1 MANDELTTPAWRRLR
16 LLILERDRFECQIR
30 ARGCNRAATCVD
42 HIVARA
48 DGGDMW
54 NPDNLR
60 AACRPCNGSRSA
72 DRTNAARGW
81 GYRTGVAEYV
91 SRF

>member
-1 MANDELTTPAWRRLR
+1 MLD
-16 LLILERDRFECQIR
+16 RDRWTCQIR
-30 ARGCNRAATCVD
+30 GPRCTHGATCVD

-48 DGGDMW
+48 DGGAPLD
-54 NPDNLR
+54 PANLR
-60 AACRPCNGSRSA
+60 AACATCNGGRAA

>member
-1 MANDELTTPAWRRLR
+1 LR
-16 LLILERDRFECQIR
+16 LWILDRDRLTCQIR
-30 ARGCNRAATCVD
+30 GPRCTHAATCVD

-48 DGGDMW
+48 DGGAVWD
-54 NPDNLR
+54 PTNLR
-60 AACRPCNGSRSA
+60 AACQTCNGSRAA

-81 GYRTGVAEYV
+81 GYRNGVADYV